1 MKMESGVTTMTDNEI
16 IKALECCKSSN
27 DLTACWKCPA
37 LKLKDNICGDCSTK
51 ISNGIMDATLDLINR
66 QNAEIDRLKN
76 ELHGK
81 VDYIHEQRE
90 VIDDLKD
97 KYNKKGLTLNIAVDK
112 EQIEKSVQECM
123 RDYELQINGIRNGE
137 INEFAEELI
146 FNLEEDIGAYANA
159 GHTLNVYQWLYSYLR
174 SKGAI
179 KEEDE
184 NVQS

>member
-1 MKMESGVTTMTDNEI
+1 MTDNEI
-16 IKALECCKSSN
+16 IKALECCVN
-27 DLTACWKCPA
+27 NQYCWLCV
-37 LKLKDNICGDCSTK
+37 LKDREDDCYDILKS
-51 ISNGIMDATLDLINR
+51 ALDLINR
-66 QNAEIDRLKN
+66 QKAEIDRLKN

-81 VDYIHEQRE
+81 VDYIHEQQE

-123 RDYELQINGIRNGE
+123 RDYELQFNGIRNGE

-179 KEEDE
+179 KEEGE
-184 NVQS
+184 NDYNS